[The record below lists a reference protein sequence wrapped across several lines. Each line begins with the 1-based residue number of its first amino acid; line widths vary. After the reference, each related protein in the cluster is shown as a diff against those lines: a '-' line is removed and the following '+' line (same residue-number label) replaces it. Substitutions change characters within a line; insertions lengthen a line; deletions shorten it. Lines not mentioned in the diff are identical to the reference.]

1 MQNALLNSGKISDYV
16 PIGQDGQP
24 VYRNAEAFLAALN
37 IHKMVGPEL
46 TRHLARPKIAAD
58 NNTIDWYIPFAPK
71 NEDGQ
76 YRIVTWQ
83 AATPQEQEQARS
95 QLRHLEQVLKRVG
108 VALGNHQAQG
118 TSQLFA
124 HYLTGQNSVQQLPA
138 IHFPSNDCVFIV
150 DGVPVITF
158 WGFTKNGAP
167 MEQSPFASLKGA
179 GTVPPYGAAAAGTV
193 GAGFAS
199 GPAQAAVPPQQE
211 PQQEDRSRN
220 KGCLLAWPMWLL
232 WLLLL
237 LLLLLL
243 LWWLWPWLWGLLA
256 SLFGFK
262 VAVPSA
268 NLNGPDVVQE
278 MPLTAP
284 PLETAEP
291 VLPGANND
299 AIYLDPNDPTV
310 TLNGAESSTSS
321 SNSSNSDHSSYSHS
335 SDHSSSSSDH
345 SSAVSNTDHS
355 SSTLI
360 IDRTGGELPA
370 VSGEIPLNEPGAV
383 PDAAGEMP
391 AVSGEIPLNE
401 PGAVPDAAGEMP
413 AVAGS
418 GELPLTGF
426 SGEVPPA
433 DPMMPQMGELVPPET
448 MQALEEAAQAA
459 QAFDPNMPQDPG
471 AQVPPE
477 PNMPQGSQT
486 PPDPNMP
493 QTPSDPTM
501 PQTQPDPLANPGLT
515 PEQEAAIEAARA
527 AEAAAANNSGV
538 VPPQPA
544 VPENSLNFNEQAL
557 AQQGPSVLNGA
568 WNTRSGL
575 MDRATGTPLQLGYS
589 FSGDQG
595 QVTVTRP
602 DGVKCVAQ
610 TAATVAGS
618 GVNITT
624 QGNAVCPDGKSYRM
638 PEVKCEPQGDGT
650 VRCTGHYGSYSFPIQ
665 FYNAQ

>member
-391 AVSGEIPLNE
+391 AV
-401 PGAVPDAAGEMP
+401 
-413 AVAGS
+413 AGS

>member
-76 YRIVTWQ
+76 YRIATWQ

-179 GTVPPYGAAAAGTV
+179 GTVPPYGAAGAAAAGTV

-262 VAVPSA
+262 VALPSA

-291 VLPGANND
+291 VLLGANND

-360 IDRTGGELPA
+360 IDRTGGEL
-370 VSGEIPLNEPGAV
+370 
-383 PDAAGEMP
+383 P

-486 PPDPNMP
+486 PPDPNMPQTPSDPTMPQTPSDPTMP

>member
-124 HYLTGQNSVQQLPA
+124 HYLTGQSSVQQLPA

-391 AVSGEIPLNE
+391 AV
-401 PGAVPDAAGEMP
+401 
-413 AVAGS
+413 AGS

-433 DPMMPQMGELVPPET
+433 DPMMPQPGELVPPET

-493 QTPSDPTM
+493 QTPYDPTM
-501 PQTQPDPLANPGLT
+501 PQTQPDPLANLGLT

>member
-391 AVSGEIPLNE
+391 AV
-401 PGAVPDAAGEMP
+401 
-413 AVAGS
+413 AGS

-433 DPMMPQMGELVPPET
+433 DPMMPQPGELVPPET

-486 PPDPNMP
+486 PPDPNMPQTPSDQTMP

>member
-199 GPAQAAVPPQQE
+199 GSAQAAVPPQQE

-299 AIYLDPNDPTV
+299 AIYLDPKDPTV

-391 AVSGEIPLNE
+391 AV
-401 PGAVPDAAGEMP
+401 
-413 AVAGS
+413 AGS

-433 DPMMPQMGELVPPET
+433 DPMMPQPGELVPPET

-486 PPDPNMP
+486 PSDPTMP

-501 PQTQPDPLANPGLT
+501 PQPQPDPLANPGLT

>member
-76 YRIVTWQ
+76 YRIATWQ

-391 AVSGEIPLNE
+391 AV
-401 PGAVPDAAGEMP
+401 
-413 AVAGS
+413 AGS

-433 DPMMPQMGELVPPET
+433 DPMMPQPGELVPPET

-493 QTPSDPTM
+493 QTPSDPNMLQTPSDPTM
-501 PQTQPDPLANPGLT
+501 PQSQPDPLANPGLT

>member
-391 AVSGEIPLNE
+391 AV
-401 PGAVPDAAGEMP
+401 
-413 AVAGS
+413 AGS

-433 DPMMPQMGELVPPET
+433 DPMMPQPGELVPPET

-459 QAFDPNMPQDPG
+459 QAF
-471 AQVPPE
+471 
-477 PNMPQGSQT
+477 
-486 PPDPNMP
+486 DPNMP

>member
-199 GPAQAAVPPQQE
+199 GPAQVAVPPQQE

-335 SDHSSSSSDH
+335 SDNSSSSSDH

-391 AVSGEIPLNE
+391 AV
-401 PGAVPDAAGEMP
+401 
-413 AVAGS
+413 AGS

-433 DPMMPQMGELVPPET
+433 DPMMPQPGELVPPET

>member
-37 IHKMVGPEL
+37 IHRMVGPEL

-83 AATPQEQEQARS
+83 AATPQEQEQARH
-95 QLRHLEQVLKRVG
+95 QLRNLEQVLKRVG

-118 TSQLFA
+118 TSQLFS

-167 MEQSPFASLKGA
+167 MEQSPFESLKGA
-179 GTVPPYGAAAAGTV
+179 GTVPPFGAAAAAGTV
-193 GAGFAS
+193 GAGFTS

-211 PQQEDRSRN
+211 QQQEDRSRN

-310 TLNGAESSTSS
+310 VLNGAESSSS
-321 SNSSNSDHSSYSHS
+321 SGYAN
-335 SDHSSSSSDH
+335 SSDH

-360 IDRTGGELPA
+360 IDRT
-370 VSGEIPLNEPGAV
+370 SGAEIPLG
-383 PDAAGEMP
+383 
-391 AVSGEIPLNE
+391 E

-433 DPMMPQMGELVPPET
+433 DPMMPQPGELMPPET

-459 QAFDPNMPQDPG
+459 QALDPNTPQEPG
-471 AQVPPE
+471 AQVPPD

-493 QTPSDPTM
+493 QDPGAQVPPDPNMPQPPSDPTM
-501 PQTQPDPLANPGLT
+501 PQPGANSPDPLANPGLT

-527 AEAAAANNSGV
+527 AEAAAANNNGGV

-557 AQQGPSVLNGA
+557 AQQGASVLNGA

-624 QGNAVCPDGKSYRM
+624 QSNAVCPDGKSYRM

-650 VRCTGHYGSYSFPIQ
+650 VRCTGHYGSYSFPIH
-665 FYNAQ
+665 FYDAQ

>member
-391 AVSGEIPLNE
+391 AV
-401 PGAVPDAAGEMP
+401 
-413 AVAGS
+413 AGS

-433 DPMMPQMGELVPPET
+433 DPMMPQPGELVPPET

-477 PNMPQGSQT
+477 PNMPQSSQT

>member
-37 IHKMVGPEL
+37 IHRMVGPEL

-83 AATPQEQEQARS
+83 AATPQEQEQARH
-95 QLRHLEQVLKRVG
+95 QLRNLEQVLKRVG

-118 TSQLFA
+118 TSQLFS

-167 MEQSPFASLKGA
+167 MEQSPFESLKGA
-179 GTVPPYGAAAAGTV
+179 GTVPPFGAAAAAGTV

-211 PQQEDRSRN
+211 QQQEDRSRN

-310 TLNGAESSTSS
+310 VLNGAESSSS
-321 SNSSNSDHSSYSHS
+321 SGYAN
-335 SDHSSSSSDH
+335 SSDH

-360 IDRTGGELPA
+360 IDRTGGA
-370 VSGEIPLNEPGAV
+370 EIPLG
-383 PDAAGEMP
+383 
-391 AVSGEIPLNE
+391 E

-433 DPMMPQMGELVPPET
+433 DPMMPQPGELMPPET
-448 MQALEEAAQAA
+448 MQALEEAAGAA
-459 QAFDPNMPQDPG
+459 QALDPNTPQEPG
-471 AQVPPE
+471 AQVPPD

-493 QTPSDPTM
+493 QDPGAQVPPDPNM
-501 PQTQPDPLANPGLT
+501 PQTSPDPNMPQPGANPPDPLANPGLT

-527 AEAAAANNSGV
+527 AEAAAANNNGGV

-557 AQQGPSVLNGA
+557 AQQGASVLNGA

-575 MDRATGTPLQLGYS
+575 MDRATGTPLQLGYH

-650 VRCTGHYGSYSFPIQ
+650 VRCTGHYGSYSFPIH
-665 FYNAQ
+665 FYDAQ

>member
-58 NNTIDWYIPFAPK
+58 NNTIDWYIPFAPT
-71 NEDGQ
+71 NADGQ

-83 AATPQEQEQARS
+83 AATPQEQEQALS

-108 VALGNHQAQG
+108 LSLGNHQAQG

-167 MEQSPFASLKGA
+167 MEQSPFESLKGA
-179 GTVPPYGAAAAGTV
+179 ATVPPYGAAAGTV

-199 GPAQAAVPPQQE
+199 GPAAAAVPPQQQQE
-211 PQQEDRSRN
+211 QQEDRSRN
-220 KGCLLAWPMWLL
+220 RGCLLALPMWLL

-268 NLNGPDVVQE
+268 SLNGPDVALEVPSVDPALE
-278 MPLTAP
+278 AAAP
-284 PLETAEP
+284 
-291 VLPGANND
+291 VVPGANGD

-310 TLNGAESSTSS
+310 ALNSSESTNSSASTNSSESAYS
-321 SNSSNSDHSSYSHS
+321 SNSSQNSEHVATSSH
-335 SDHSSSSSDH
+335 
-345 SSAVSNTDHS
+345 T
-355 SSTLI
+355 TLI
-360 IDRTGGELPA
+360 VDRTGSGELP
-370 VSGEIPLNEPGAV
+370 VTEPGAV
-383 PDAAGEMP
+383 PPGAGE
-391 AVSGEIPLNE
+391 L
-401 PGAVPDAAGEMP
+401 P

-433 DPMMPQMGELVPPET
+433 DPMMPGTGAPLEPGAPVEPGAPMDPGAPVEPGAPVDPSLIPPET
-448 MQALEEAAQAA
+448 MQALQEAAGAAQMAEEAAAPTPPA
-459 QAFDPNMPQDPG
+459 PNMPQPG
-471 AQVPPE
+471 A
-477 PNMPQGSQT
+477 T
-486 PPDPNMP
+486 PP
-493 QTPSDPTM
+493 DPTM
-501 PQTQPDPLANPGLT
+501 PQQPGAQPQPGATQPDPLANPGMT

-527 AEAAAANNSGV
+527 AEAAAASNNGAQ
-538 VPPQPA
+538 PPQA
-544 VPENSLNFNEQAL
+544 VAPEQSLSFNEQAL
-557 AQQGPSVLNGA
+557 AQQGASVLNGA

-610 TAATVAGS
+610 TSATVAGS
-618 GVNITT
+618 GVNIQTH
-624 QGNAVCPDGKSYRM
+624 GNAVCPDGKSYQM
-638 PEVKCEPQGDGT
+638 PTVKCTPQGDGT
-650 VRCTGHYGSYSFPIQ
+650 VRCTGNYGSYNFPIQ
-665 FYNAQ
+665 FYDAQ

>member
-1 MQNALLNSGKISDYV
+1 
-16 PIGQDGQP
+16 
-24 VYRNAEAFLAALN
+24 
-37 IHKMVGPEL
+37 
-46 TRHLARPKIAAD
+46 
-58 NNTIDWYIPFAPK
+58 
-71 NEDGQ
+71 
-76 YRIVTWQ
+76 
-83 AATPQEQEQARS
+83 
-95 QLRHLEQVLKRVG
+95 
-108 VALGNHQAQG
+108 
-118 TSQLFA
+118 
-124 HYLTGQNSVQQLPA
+124 
-138 IHFPSNDCVFIV
+138 
-150 DGVPVITF
+150 
-158 WGFTKNGAP
+158 
-167 MEQSPFASLKGA
+167 
-179 GTVPPYGAAAAGTV
+179 
-193 GAGFAS
+193 
-199 GPAQAAVPPQQE
+199 
-211 PQQEDRSRN
+211 
-220 KGCLLAWPMWLL
+220 
-232 WLLLL
+232 
-237 LLLLLL
+237 
-243 LWWLWPWLWGLLA
+243 
-256 SLFGFK
+256 
-262 VAVPSA
+262 
-268 NLNGPDVVQE
+268 
-278 MPLTAP
+278 
-284 PLETAEP
+284 
-291 VLPGANND
+291 
-299 AIYLDPNDPTV
+299 
-310 TLNGAESSTSS
+310 
-321 SNSSNSDHSSYSHS
+321 
-335 SDHSSSSSDH
+335 
-345 SSAVSNTDHS
+345 
-355 SSTLI
+355 
-360 IDRTGGELPA
+360 
-370 VSGEIPLNEPGAV
+370 
-383 PDAAGEMP
+383 
-391 AVSGEIPLNE
+391 
-401 PGAVPDAAGEMP
+401 MP

>member
-335 SDHSSSSSDH
+335 SDRSSSSSDH

-391 AVSGEIPLNE
+391 AV
-401 PGAVPDAAGEMP
+401 
-413 AVAGS
+413 AGS

-433 DPMMPQMGELVPPET
+433 DPMMPQPGELVPPET

>member
-391 AVSGEIPLNE
+391 AV
-401 PGAVPDAAGEMP
+401 
-413 AVAGS
+413 AGS

-433 DPMMPQMGELVPPET
+433 DPMMPQPGELVPPET

>member
-71 NEDGQ
+71 NEEGQ

-391 AVSGEIPLNE
+391 AV
-401 PGAVPDAAGEMP
+401 
-413 AVAGS
+413 AGS

-433 DPMMPQMGELVPPET
+433 DPMMPQPGELVPPET

-486 PPDPNMP
+486 PPDPNMPQTPSDQTMP

>member
-37 IHKMVGPEL
+37 IHRMVGPEL

-83 AATPQEQEQARS
+83 AATPQEQEQARH
-95 QLRHLEQVLKRVG
+95 QLRNLEQVLKRVG

-167 MEQSPFASLKGA
+167 MEQSPFESLKGT
-179 GTVPPYGAAAAGTV
+179 GTVPPFGAAAAAGTV

-211 PQQEDRSRN
+211 QQQEDRSRN

-360 IDRTGGELPA
+360 IDRTGGEL
-370 VSGEIPLNEPGAV
+370 
-383 PDAAGEMP
+383 P

>member
-199 GPAQAAVPPQQE
+199 GSAQAAVPPQQE

-232 WLLLL
+232 GLLLL

-262 VAVPSA
+262 VAIPSA

-433 DPMMPQMGELVPPET
+433 DPMMPQPGELVPPET

-557 AQQGPSVLNGA
+557 AQQGSSVLNGA

>member
-391 AVSGEIPLNE
+391 AV
-401 PGAVPDAAGEMP
+401 
-413 AVAGS
+413 AGS

-433 DPMMPQMGELVPPET
+433 DPMMPQPGELVPPET
-448 MQALEEAAQAA
+448 MQALEEAAQSA

-493 QTPSDPTM
+493 QTPSDPNMPQTPSDPTMPQTPSDPNM

>member
-433 DPMMPQMGELVPPET
+433 DPMMPQQGELVPPET

>member
-391 AVSGEIPLNE
+391 AV
-401 PGAVPDAAGEMP
+401 
-413 AVAGS
+413 AGS

-477 PNMPQGSQT
+477 PNMPQSSQT